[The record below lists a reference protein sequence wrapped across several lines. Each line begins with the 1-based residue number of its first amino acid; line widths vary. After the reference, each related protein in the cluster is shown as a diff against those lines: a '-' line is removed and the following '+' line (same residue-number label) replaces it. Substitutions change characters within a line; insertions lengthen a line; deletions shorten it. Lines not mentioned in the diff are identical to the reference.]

1 VGALKDSLLV
11 EYDHETAATR
21 KLLARIPG
29 DKLHWTPHERS
40 RSLGDLAAH
49 VCAIPAWG
57 PAILDSFSFDVG
69 ANWPPAVHRTTVTDI
84 LSGFDQAAAATR
96 ASMQKTDAEYL
107 AMWALTRG
115 DQEIFTLPR
124 ISAFRTFVLY
134 HLVHHRGQLSVYLRL
149 NDVPVPALYGPT
161 ADDT

>member
-21 KLLARIPG
+21 KLLERIPA
-29 DKLHWTPHERS
+29 DKLQWTPHEKS
-40 RSLGDLAAH
+40 RTLGDLAAH

-57 PAILDSFSFDVG
+57 PAILDAFSFDLGAEWPGPVQTATVG
-69 ANWPPAVHRTTVTDI
+69 GLLEA
-84 LSGFDQAAAATR
+84 FDHAAAATR

-115 DQEIFTLPR
+115 DQELFTLPR

-149 NDVPVPALYGPT
+149 NDVPLPALYGPT
-161 ADDT
+161 ADDS